1 MKKIILLAMII
12 GSLTGCASVPP
23 LNFSTPN
30 VGVSQKKIDAEI
42 RKINGIKSASNSL
55 KFGIDEIKLKVNSYG
70 EQLGLTESFI
80 GTYLSNLYLLKKK
93 AVSFDEKE
101 MLDIKIESIN
111 KDWNDLSFT

>member
-1 MKKIILLAMII
+1 MIAKAI
-12 GSLTGCASVPP
+12 KCSW
-23 LNFSTPN
+23 
-30 VGVSQKKIDAEI
+30 KIDAEI

-93 AVSFDEKE
+93 KAVSFGWKKRDVRY
-101 MLDIKIESIN
+101 KIRIN
-111 KDWNDLSFT
+111 K